1 MRAIAYTAIIGLS
14 ALVGLSLSRI
24 DSELAG
30 RALEFSG
37 AGALIAAVAIAI
49 AYGFRDRARR
59 LESSVPSHKL
69 IGLKIG
75 MIGFFAALA
84 GYLVAVFLSMNAGY
98 WLGLSGAI
106 VGIIGIL
113 VHFVLVFFASDDEA
127 I

>member
-24 DSELAG
+24 DSDMAG

-49 AYGFRDRARR
+49 AHRFRDRARQ
-59 LESSVPSHKL
+59 LESSVPSQKF

-75 MIGFFAALA
+75 MVGFFAALV
-84 GYLVAVFLSMNAGY
+84 GYLVAAFLSRNVGY
-98 WLGLSGAI
+98 WLGLSGAV
-106 VGIIGIL
+106 VGIIGML
-113 VHFVLVFFASDDEA
+113 AHFVLVFFASDDEA
-127 I
+127 T